1 MTPSHLFR
9 SLCFFALGS
18 TALAKPLLPTPK
30 DVPILGELEPLLVRE
45 IYDSKD
51 RDASLATIAENPA
64 YLALLKKHKLTL
76 LGGPA
81 LGQLTPT
88 SVFVWFRT
96 AQPAEVQI
104 ILADG
109 TTFGPTKTTFEND
122 LTGRISLIGL
132 KPNTS
137 YAYQLLIDGKPASPL
152 PKNLT
157 FRTAPEAG
165 HDGKF
170 SIAFGACSR
179 YVPELEGI
187 WNILAAQKPL
197 AYLTLG
203 DNLYIDLPQDQQKQ
217 RVHYYRRQFHPAYR
231 NLTATT
237 PIYSIWDDHDF
248 AANDDEGGPE
258 TFKPDWKLK
267 NFQVYAQNW
276 NNPPY
281 AGGEKQPGTFFD
293 FVIGDIHF
301 IMTDGRYYRHRKG
314 KSLLG
319 DFQKN
324 WLKETLSKSSS
335 KFKVLCSGTLWTEHA
350 DKRGKDSW
358 QGYAKERDEIFS
370 LIRDQKIGGVFLL
383 SGDRHR
389 HEMFQLGFDAGY
401 PLYEFNSAKVTN
413 IHTHKANPHSLFSHN
428 EGNFFGLLDFDFT
441 TANPTVT
448 YRCVTGK
455 GTSPDHLKFTTT
467 LQDLTPKQ

>member
-1 MTPSHLFR
+1 MLTH
-9 SLCFFALGS
+9 SLKSIFALLLIS
-18 TALAKPLLPTPK
+18 TSLAKPLLPTPK
-30 DVPILGELEPLLVRE
+30 DFPILGELEPLLVRE
-45 IYDSKD
+45 IYDSND
-51 RDASLATIAENPA
+51 REASLATIAKNPA

-81 LGQLTPT
+81 LGQLSPT
-88 SVFVWFRT
+88 STSIWFRT
-96 AQPAEVQI
+96 AQPAEVTV
-104 ILADG
+104 ILPDG
-109 TTFGPTKTTFEND
+109 TKFGPTQTTFASD
-122 LTGRISLIGL
+122 LTGRITLTGL

-137 YAYQLLIDGKPASPL
+137 YAYQLLIDDKPASPL
-152 PKNLT
+152 PKNLS
-157 FRTAPEAG
+157 FRTAPQANFN
-165 HDGKF
+165 GKF

-179 YVPELEGI
+179 YVPQLEDI
-187 WNILAAQKPL
+187 WKVVAAQNPI

-203 DNLYIDLPQDQQKQ
+203 DNLYIDLPEDQQKQ

-231 NLTATT
+231 TLTATT

-258 TFKPDWKLK
+258 IFKPAWKVK
-267 NFQVYAQNW
+267 NFEVFAQNW

-281 AGGEKQPGTFFD
+281 AGGSDHPGTFFD
-293 FVIGDIHF
+293 FTIGDVHF

-324 WLKETLSKSSS
+324 WLKETLANSKS

-350 DKRGKDSW
+350 DKGGKDSW
-358 QGYAKERDEIFS
+358 QGYAHERDEIFS
-370 LIRDQKIGGVFLL
+370 LIRDQKISGVFLL

-389 HEMFQLGFDAGY
+389 HEMFKLGFDLGY

-413 IHTHKANPHSLFSHN
+413 IHTHKANPHSFFSHN

-441 TANPTVT
+441 SANPSVT
-448 YRCVTGK
+448 YRCVTEK
-455 GTSPDHLKFTTT
+455 GTSPDHLKFSTT
-467 LQDLTPKQ
+467 LQDLTPSK